1 MRGLLAVAF
10 LAAVVGA
17 PSLAWAGTPSAP
29 LAVVQDAPGG
39 RLVAPS
45 AVGDPP
51 SEAVGYA
58 AREAAAPEL
67 GSFAGGHVGIYI
79 GGSALGV
86 VLVVLLIVILL

>member
-1 MRGLLAVAF
+1 MRTLLAAAF
-10 LAAVVGA
+10 LTAVLGA
-17 PSLAWAGTPSAP
+17 PSFAWARTPSAP
-29 LAVVQDAPGG
+29 LAVVRDAPGG
-39 RLVAPS
+39 RLGAPV

-51 SEAVGYA
+51 SEAAGYA

-86 VLVVLLIVILL
+86 VLVVLLIVIIL